1 MSQSV
6 YTCHFS
12 VSITPEMDNHL
23 ETLAKVRTRS
33 GKPVSKAEIVRDA
46 IRWYLD
52 QQDDLHGSR
61 KQIARSL
68 EGKLAALTDEV
79 SLMGETL
86 EHLSAGINEQNGL
99 IQRIANAVQAIINHL
114 KGSR

>member
-1 MSQSV
+1 MSQSI

-23 ETLAKVRTRS
+23 ETLAKVRARS
-33 GKPVSKAEIVRDA
+33 GKPVSKAEIVRAA

-52 QQDDLHGSR
+52 QQDDLLAR
-61 KQIARSL
+61 AVQIAKSL

-86 EHLSAGINEQNGL
+86 EHLTAGINEQNGL
-99 IQRIANAVQAIINHL
+99 TQRIANAVQAIITHL
-114 KGSR
+114 KGGR